1 MNNVESKEV
10 SLSYDILGEFDNK
23 LATDFLCWCLDI
35 EQLND
40 EILAKTDDIESL
52 PPLTININSDG
63 GSVQS
68 LFNML
73 SAISI
78 LPNVIIVRGF
88 GMVASSALFFYLFVG
103 DVRLATPF
111 TEFLYHNIS
120 YAIDQTNLETHRR
133 FLKESDKL
141 QTKLDKMVIEK
152 SKITSKQLKAKKNE
166 DWIIDYQN
174 AIELGIVNY
183 TGSFRSLYEE
193 GNENE

>member
-1 MNNVESKEV
+1 M
-10 SLSYDILGEFDNK
+10 
-23 LATDFLCWCLDI
+23 
-35 EQLND
+35 
-40 EILAKTDDIESL
+40 
-52 PPLTININSDG
+52 
-63 GSVQS
+63 
-68 LFNML
+68 
-73 SAISI
+73 
-78 LPNVIIVRGF
+78 
-88 GMVASSALFFYLFVG
+88 FVG

-141 QTKLDKMVIEK
+141 QTKLDKMIIEK

-193 GNENE
+193 ENENE

>member
-52 PPLTININSDG
+52 PPLTININSEG

-111 TEFLYHNIS
+111 TEFL
-120 YAIDQTNLETHRR
+120 
-133 FLKESDKL
+133 
-141 QTKLDKMVIEK
+141 
-152 SKITSKQLKAKKNE
+152 
-166 DWIIDYQN
+166 
-174 AIELGIVNY
+174 
-183 TGSFRSLYEE
+183 
-193 GNENE
+193 

>member
-1 MNNVESKEV
+1 
-10 SLSYDILGEFDNK
+10 
-23 LATDFLCWCLDI
+23 
-35 EQLND
+35 
-40 EILAKTDDIESL
+40 
-52 PPLTININSDG
+52 
-63 GSVQS
+63 
-68 LFNML
+68 ML

-141 QTKLDKMVIEK
+141 QTKLDKMIIEK

-166 DWIIDYQN
+166 DWIID
-174 AIELGIVNY
+174 
-183 TGSFRSLYEE
+183 
-193 GNENE
+193 

>member
-1 MNNVESKEV
+1 
-10 SLSYDILGEFDNK
+10 
-23 LATDFLCWCLDI
+23 
-35 EQLND
+35 
-40 EILAKTDDIESL
+40 
-52 PPLTININSDG
+52 
-63 GSVQS
+63 
-68 LFNML
+68 ML

-141 QTKLDKMVIEK
+141 QTKLDKMIIEK

-193 GNENE
+193 ENENEWGE